1 MKYIPA
7 FLRWPGF
14 WVIAFGL
21 LSMALLLWSIDW
33 SDTGRKQVS
42 FDFGL
47 ASLVSLLVYALL
59 AWWPERR
66 KKIALRNYL
75 NSRREELVC
84 ELIPQYLLAC
94 GKQLSSA
101 EASEL
106 KNPLDFRKF
115 FKQPFSESQ
124 DRWHA
129 VANEFQSNSNRLT
142 PVLLALKR
150 FQTEL
155 DVCVTLSAVN
165 IEQGGFE
172 RLRTLSLTLTKTRQQ
187 AVLSNYDGIKQLC
200 AFLWML
206 HTGWNFVDG
215 YAGVDHVRES
225 ISEGF

>member
-14 WVIAFGL
+14 WVIGFGL
-21 LSMALLLWSIDW
+21 LSMVLLLWSIDW
-33 SDTGRKQVS
+33 SDEGLKQIG

-47 ASLVSLLVYALL
+47 AILVSLLVYVLL

-75 NSRREELVC
+75 NSRYEELVD
-84 ELIPQYLLAC
+84 ELIPQYLWAC
-94 GKQLSSA
+94 GQHVSSDV
-101 EASEL
+101 ESEL
-106 KNPLDFRKF
+106 KNPLNFREF

-129 VANEFQSNSNRLT
+129 VINEFNSDSDRLT

-172 RLRTLSLTLTKTRQQ
+172 RLRNLSQILKRTREQ
-187 AVLSNYDGIKQLC
+187 AVLSEYDGVKQFC
-200 AFLWML
+200 NFLWTL
-206 HTGWNFVDG
+206 HTGWSFIYG
-215 YAGVDHVRES
+215 YTGVDHVKKSITES
-225 ISEGF
+225 F

>member
-1 MKYIPA
+1 MKYFPA

-14 WVIAFGL
+14 WVVAFGL
-21 LSMALLLWSIDW
+21 LSLVLLLWSIDW
-33 SDTGRKQVS
+33 SDKGLKQIG

-47 ASLVSLLVYALL
+47 AILVSLLVYVLL

-75 NSRREELVC
+75 NSRYEELVD
-84 ELIPQYLLAC
+84 ELIPQYLWAC
-94 GKQLSSA
+94 GQHVLSDV
-101 EASEL
+101 ECEL
-106 KNPLDFRKF
+106 RNPQKFREF

-129 VANEFQSNSNRLT
+129 VINEFNSDGDRLT

-165 IEQGGFE
+165 IEQGGLE
-172 RLRTLSLTLTKTRQQ
+172 RLRNLSQILKRTREQ
-187 AVLSNYDGIKQLC
+187 AVLSEYDGVKQLC
-200 AFLWML
+200 DFLWTL
-206 HTGWNFVDG
+206 HTGWSFIYG
-215 YAGVDHVRES
+215 YTGVDHVKKS
-225 ISEGF
+225 ISESF